1 MVFVRMLTE
10 KSEKKIMNERF
21 EIKNWGNP
29 VKWKGGR
36 IEIQKKLR
44 KMEKFQNTNI
54 VKREEMM
61 ENVALMEEK
70 CVNQPDS

>member
-29 VKWKGGR
+29 VK
-36 IEIQKKLR
+36 
-44 KMEKFQNTNI
+44 
-54 VKREEMM
+54 
-61 ENVALMEEK
+61 
-70 CVNQPDS
+70 

>member
-1 MVFVRMLTE
+1 VD
-10 KSEKKIMNERF
+10 
-21 EIKNWGNP
+21 G
-29 VKWKGGR
+29 
-36 IEIQKKLR
+36 IEIRKKLR